1 MIPQKIAFASVDFL
15 KKKVYNQNEVIKLK
29 VAVIGSRGISVDNLK
44 NYMPQGISEIV
55 SGGARGVDNCAAKY
69 AKQHNIKITEFLPN
83 YEIFGKGA
91 PIKRNEQIVDYADMV
106 VALWDGVSRGT
117 KSVIDMCAKKGKRCD
132 VFIIGG
138 K

>member
-1 MIPQKIAFASVDFL
+1 M
-15 KKKVYNQNEVIKLK
+15 K
-29 VAVIGSRGISVDNLK
+29 VAVIGSRGILLDNL
-44 NYMPQGISEIV
+44 NGYMPEGVSEIV
-55 SGGARGVDNCAAKY
+55 SGGARGVDSCAAKY
-69 AKQHNIKITEFLPN
+69 AKQYNMKITEFLPN
-83 YEIFGKGA
+83 YQLFGRVA

-117 KSVIDMCAKKGKRCD
+117 KSVIDMCSKKGKRCD